1 MNEFLEILK
10 YILPAGV
17 VFATSYYLL
26 KTFLDN
32 EYKKQLMDAKMS
44 HQKVITPIRLQAFE
58 RISILLERINPSS
71 MVMRVHKQGMTARQL
86 QKELLQTIRTEFEHN
101 LSQQIYISNPTWE
114 SVRAAKEETIKII
127 NLASSRVNDSST
139 GLDLA
144 KVILDIVTQL
154 EKMPHQVA
162 LENLKR
168 EVKHVF

>member
-1 MNEFLEILK
+1 MNDILEILK
-10 YILPAGV
+10 YVLPAGV
-17 VFATSYYLL
+17 VFATSYYLI

-32 EYKKQLMDAKMS
+32 EYKKELMESKRAHKNI
-44 HQKVITPIRLQAFE
+44 VTPIKLQAFE

-86 QKELLQTIRTEFEHN
+86 QRDLLETIRTEFEHN

-127 NLASSRVNDSST
+127 NLAASRVPEGGS

-144 KVILDIVTQL
+144 KVILELITHV